1 MSFIALRPSRKL
13 IWIRNAKC
21 DMYGCQALATEYSCL
36 RLAWAAF
43 QQDMAHA
50 RHIIGQIFRLIP
62 LLSHELRPFV
72 LRMTQR
78 RTRRRPR
85 LLVRAPSLPH
95 APRRGRARAC
105 SSLLLTIFSLRRI
118 PVNLSAPAVSRFIC
132 EVGDAD
138 ASNRLSALRS
148 VNSFHQTLLSL
159 VAVICSFGVN

>member
-1 MSFIALRPSRKL
+1 
-13 IWIRNAKC
+13 
-21 DMYGCQALATEYSCL
+21 
-36 RLAWAAF
+36 
-43 QQDMAHA
+43 MAHA

-85 LLVRAPSLPH
+85 LLVRAPSLPRSLH
-95 APRRGRARAC
+95 AVAERTREQPAG
-105 SSLLLTIFSLRRI
+105 SLLLTIFSLRRI

-138 ASNRLSALRS
+138 ASNRLSASSS
-148 VNSFHQTLLSL
+148 VNSFHQTLLSV
-159 VAVICSFGVN
+159 VAVICSFEVN